1 MNLCVDQLQEYE
13 TQQYSSRET
22 TIMTVDHLHLIKI
35 ILLQQEPGG
44 QEDSPCHVLLP
55 PPSSSQP
62 DLSEIVSSC
71 HCLCVPR
78 DQARVWKGKINK
90 NVFSA
95 LNEQIQTKSLLSS

>member
-13 TQQYSSRET
+13 TQQAKYSSRET

-44 QEDSPCHVLLP
+44 QSMPCA